1 MTDTSFYSICVV
13 IVDSTFYSI
22 FLVEPTRLFLQC
34 IQSAVSRPD
43 LMISFWSDSGC
54 MSDTFDKYV
63 YRFLLVF
70 NVI

>member
-34 IQSAVSRPD
+34 IFAGDLAAVRIIGVSV
-43 LMISFWSDSGC
+43 IAGC
-54 MSDTFDKYV
+54 PQGE
-63 YRFLLVF
+63 
-70 NVI
+70 N

>member
-34 IQSAVSRPD
+34 KISSLFSFEKNSSLKGSCVSLKLSVD
-43 LMISFWSDSGC
+43 V
-54 MSDTFDKYV
+54 T
-63 YRFLLVF
+63 
-70 NVI
+70 